1 MSDIVPNTD
10 KSRSVSQRRDFST
23 EPFAWLRGEIDRLF
37 DDFARPPRSIF
48 NFGPRANAPIPALEM
63 VEDDKNY
70 RLTVELPGLTE
81 QDVEINVADGALS
94 ISGEKKEEQERKEKG
109 VLVSERSYG
118 SFRRQIDLPNDVD
131 PDGIKAAFKDGVLT
145 VTLAK
150 DETSA
155 ARTRKIAI
163 EKA

>member
-1 MSDIVPNTD
+1 MNDIAPTTD
-10 KSRSVSQRRDFST
+10 KSRSPAPFRGFSA

-37 DDFARPPRSIF
+37 DDFPHPSRGIF
-48 NFGPRANAPIPALEM
+48 NFATRATAPVPALE
-63 VEDDKNY
+63 VTEDDKAY
-70 RLTVELPGLTE
+70 RLTVELPGITE
-81 QDVEINVADGALS
+81 QDVDITVADGLLS
-94 ISGEKKEEQERKEKG
+94 ISGEKKQEQERKEKG

-118 SFRRQIDLPNDVD
+118 SFRRQMAVPTDVD

-150 DETSA
+150 DTGA
-155 ARTRKIAI
+155 TARARKIAI